1 MYRRYV
7 KPALDACAAFS
18 ALCALSPVMLLL
30 CLAGAVCMRGNPFF
44 TQERVGKN
52 EALFRLLKFRSM
64 TEEKDA
70 AGRLLPDAMRLNRYG
85 RFIRKTSLD
94 ELPQLVNILKG
105 EMSFVGPRPLL
116 PEYLPYYT
124 ARERL
129 RHTVRPGLT
138 GLAQI
143 HGRNDIDSWEDRLA
157 YDIAYAERC
166 TFIGDLCILARTAA
180 GVFRGKGVISGEATK
195 AGRLDEA
202 RGGDH
207 GNRDQ
212 TILLE

>member
-7 KPALDACAAFS
+7 KPVLDVCAAFS

-30 CLAGAVCMRGNPFF
+30 CLTGAVFMRGSPFYA
-44 TQERVGKN
+44 QWRVGKN
-52 EALFRLLKFRSM
+52 ESLFHLLKFRSM
-64 TEEKDA
+64 TKETDA
-70 AGRLLPDAMRLNRYG
+70 MGRLLPDADRLNRYG
-85 RFIRKTSLD
+85 RFLRKTSLD

-105 EMSFVGPRPLL
+105 DMSFVGPRPLL

-124 ARERL
+124 ERERL

-143 HGRNDIDSWEDRLA
+143 HGRNDIDSWEDRFA

-166 TFIGDLCILARTAA
+166 TFFGDLGILARTAV
-180 GVFRGKGVISGEATK
+180 GVLSGKGVVSGAVTK
-195 AGRLDEA
+195 AGRLDVV

-207 GNRDQ
+207 GNCDQ
-212 TILLE
+212 IV